1 MKTIAKF
8 STLVVLILVMLGC
21 SSETSLQKYYVD
33 KQKDNAFISL
43 DIPSSLLSKKE
54 NSLTLEQKETL
65 NSIKKMN
72 LLALQNK
79 EEKVAIYE
87 VEKEHVTA
95 ILNDAKYKTLVK
107 FGSNTKGATLKF
119 TGEEDAIDELIVFAS
134 DDSKGFALIR
144 VLGDNM
150 EPSKIVQLMEGVHED
165 NFDFSFL
172 KNIEAVLN

>member
-54 NSLTLEQKETL
+54 NTLSLEQKETL

-79 EEKVAIYE
+79 EENSAIYE

-95 ILNDAKYKTLVK
+95 ILNDEKYKTLMK
-107 FGSNTKGATLKF
+107 FGSNTMGATLKF

-150 EPSKIVQLMEGVHED
+150 EPGKIMQLMEGVND
-165 NFDFSFL
+165 QNFDFSFL
-172 KNIEAVLN
+172 KNIESVLN

>member
-1 MKTIAKF
+1 MKTITKF
-8 STLVVLILVMLGC
+8 SVLVLLILVFLGC
-21 SSETSLQKYYVD
+21 NSETSLQKYYVE
-33 KQKDNAFISL
+33 KQKDNDFISL

-54 NSLTLEQKETL
+54 NSLTIDQKETL

-79 EEKVAIYE
+79 IENIDVYEEEK
-87 VEKEHVTA
+87 EKVTA
-95 ILNDAKYKTLVK
+95 ILSDEKYKTLMK
-107 FGSNTKGATLKF
+107 FGTNTMGATLKF

-144 VLGDNM
+144 VIGDHM
-150 EPSKIVQLMEGVHED
+150 EPSKIIQLMEGVNEQ

-172 KNIEAVLN
+172 KNMESVLY